1 LIRDHIIFG
10 IFGASFIAVGAGF
23 VIDADR
29 TFRLLRWRDL
39 GYSKRW
45 MQILGGMFIAFGV
58 WFEFQTFTRW

>member
-1 LIRDHIIFG
+1 LTRDDIIFG

-29 TFRLLRWRDL
+29 TLRLLRWRDF

-45 MQILGGMFIAFGV
+45 MQILGAMSIAFGV